1 MSSNNISKKKTS
13 KRKSLSFLSSEME
26 SSRSNSSSNSSSR
39 TKQKT
44 LKISSSLSSRSK
56 KTSKKSNSGKNSKI
70 NFMFNGELFGPYY
83 ISIFKNIKGK
93 NLVLFG
99 EQHQKIEDWF
109 KRKKV
114 EKLYDV
120 ELTRTGRIR
129 KIKKRFPQD
138 LDDNCFWFHN
148 ILLQIIQKNQDNNQ
162 CLDIYLEKSKHVLQT
177 ESEYFNF
184 ERKKIKN
191 FKSLKKVN
199 LNCLKPIKEGFETR
213 KYDYRVGYYLKWLTM
228 DYYQRCLQ
236 NQQNIRIHNFEIR
249 SVYSDQY
256 NYLDPLHDLLFYSN
270 NLFEGEKYEGRI
282 IKYLFTNDQK
292 NEQWDNGE
300 LLEIKHIDYDD
311 IPMASADS
319 PLENIYK
326 YSLKIKD
333 ITFKNR
339 NDFLESFSKTPLI
352 TKTNFEDWFDYFMT
366 LNKDT
371 NYDDSYKLL
380 IKQLNLYEEVLLS
393 NDHTASL
400 KSMKLEYGKN
410 FKISNF
416 KQFCHVRNI
425 MHKQYLSFS
434 NKKKEREFILNK
446 IKKIYID
453 HIFTNWSDIL
463 GDDTFKQLWSFGIF
477 WSHMM
482 SDVYMFFRIF
492 RNWDI
497 RKEKRSV
504 KGCKGKNYQQKNIL
518 VYGGANHTEILTKF
532 IISALQPEKVE
543 DFQENLKSQ
552 YKIYNEGESHSIN
565 IVEPVEII

>member
-1 MSSNNISKKKTS
+1 MSSNSVSIKKKKTFKMKSS
-13 KRKSLSFLSSEME
+13 K
-26 SSRSNSSSNSSSR
+26 SNSSLFSSS
-39 TKQKT
+39 KQKT
-44 LKISSSLSSRSK
+44 LKSSSYSSSSFK
-56 KTSKKSNSGKNSKI
+56 KTSKKSNFSKNSKI
-70 NFMFNGELFGPYY
+70 KFMFNGELFGPYY

-99 EQHQKIEDWF
+99 EQHQKIKEWF
-109 KRKKV
+109 KRKQV
-114 EKLYDV
+114 EKIYDIV
-120 ELTRTGRIR
+120 LTRSGKIK
-129 KIKKRFPQD
+129 KIKKRFPKD
-138 LDDNCFWFHN
+138 LDEGCFWFHN
-148 ILLQIIQKNQDNNQ
+148 ILLQIIKKIQDNNQ

-177 ESEYFNF
+177 ENEYFNF
-184 ERKKIKN
+184 KRKKIKN
-191 FKSLKKVN
+191 FKSLEKIN
-199 LNCLKPIKEGFETR
+199 LSCLKPTKEGFEIR
-213 KYDYRVGYYLKWLTM
+213 KYDYQYGSYLKWITKN
-228 DYYQRCLQ
+228 YYHQCLQ

-256 NYLDPLHDLLFYSN
+256 NFLDPLHDFLFYSN

-282 IKYLFTNDQK
+282 IKYLFTNNPK
-292 NEQWDNGE
+292 NKQWDNGE
-300 LLEIKHIDYDD
+300 LLEIKHVDFDD
-311 IPMASADS
+311 VWMVYADS
-319 PLENIYK
+319 PLENIYT

-333 ITFKNR
+333 ITVKNR

-352 TKTNFEDWFDYFMT
+352 TKENFEDWFDYFMT
-366 LNKDT
+366 LNKNS
-371 NYDDSYKLL
+371 NYDNSYKLL
-380 IKQLNLYEEVLLS
+380 IKQLNLYETILLS

-400 KSMKLEYGKN
+400 NSMKVEYGKN

-434 NKKKEREFILNK
+434 TKKKEREFVLNK

-453 HIFTNWSDIL
+453 HIFTNWSNIL
-463 GDDTFKQLWSFGIF
+463 GRSTFMQLWSLGVF

-492 RNWDI
+492 RKWDI

-518 VYGGANHTEILTKF
+518 VYGGTNHTEILTKF

-543 DFQENLKSQ
+543 DFQENHKSQ

-565 IVEPVEII
+565 IPEPIELI

>member
-1 MSSNNISKKKTS
+1 MSSNSVSIKKKKTFKMKSS
-13 KRKSLSFLSSEME
+13 K
-26 SSRSNSSSNSSSR
+26 SNSSSFSSS
-39 TKQKT
+39 KQKT
-44 LKISSSLSSRSK
+44 LKSSSYSSSSSSSSSK
-56 KTSKKSNSGKNSKI
+56 KTSKKSNFSKNSKI
-70 NFMFNGELFGPYY
+70 KFMFNGELFGPYY

-99 EQHQKIEDWF
+99 EQHQKIKEWF
-109 KRKKV
+109 KKKQV
-114 EKLYDV
+114 QKLYDV
-120 ELTRTGRIR
+120 ELTRSGKIR
-129 KIKKRFPQD
+129 KIRKRFPKD

-191 FKSLKKVN
+191 FKSPEKIN
-199 LNCLKPIKEGFETR
+199 LSCLKTIKKGFEIS
-213 KYDYRVGYYLKWLTM
+213 KHDYQYGSYLKWLTM
-228 DYYQRCLQ
+228 NYYQQCLQ

-256 NYLDPLHDLLFYSN
+256 NLLDPLQDFLFYSN

-282 IKYLFTNDQK
+282 IKYLFTNNPK
-292 NEQWDNGE
+292 NKQWDNGE
-300 LLEIKHIDYDD
+300 LLEIKHVDFDD
-311 IPMASADS
+311 VWMASTDS
-319 PLENIYK
+319 PLENIYT

-333 ITFKNR
+333 ITVKNR

-352 TKTNFEDWFDYFMT
+352 TKENFEDWFDYFMT
-366 LNKDT
+366 LNKDS

-380 IKQLNLYEEVLLS
+380 FKQLNLYEEVLLS
-393 NDHTASL
+393 KKHIASL
-400 KSMKLEYGKN
+400 NSMKTEYGKN

-416 KQFCHVRNI
+416 KQFCHIRNI
-425 MHKQYLSFS
+425 MYKQYLSFS
-434 NKKKEREFILNK
+434 TKKKEREFVLNK

-453 HIFTNWSDIL
+453 HIFTNWSNIL
-463 GDDTFKQLWSFGIF
+463 GIKTFMQLWSLGVF

-492 RNWDI
+492 RKWDI

-518 VYGGANHTEILTKF
+518 VYGGTNHTEILTKF

-543 DFQENLKSQ
+543 DFQENHKSQ

-565 IVEPVEII
+565 IPEPIELI

>member
-184 ERKKIKN
+184 
-191 FKSLKKVN
+191 
-199 LNCLKPIKEGFETR
+199 
-213 KYDYRVGYYLKWLTM
+213 
-228 DYYQRCLQ
+228 
-236 NQQNIRIHNFEIR
+236 
-249 SVYSDQY
+249 
-256 NYLDPLHDLLFYSN
+256 
-270 NLFEGEKYEGRI
+270 
-282 IKYLFTNDQK
+282 
-292 NEQWDNGE
+292 
-300 LLEIKHIDYDD
+300 
-311 IPMASADS
+311 
-319 PLENIYK
+319 
-326 YSLKIKD
+326 
-333 ITFKNR
+333 
-339 NDFLESFSKTPLI
+339 
-352 TKTNFEDWFDYFMT
+352 
-366 LNKDT
+366 
-371 NYDDSYKLL
+371 
-380 IKQLNLYEEVLLS
+380 
-393 NDHTASL
+393 
-400 KSMKLEYGKN
+400 
-410 FKISNF
+410 
-416 KQFCHVRNI
+416 
-425 MHKQYLSFS
+425 
-434 NKKKEREFILNK
+434 
-446 IKKIYID
+446 
-453 HIFTNWSDIL
+453 
-463 GDDTFKQLWSFGIF
+463 
-477 WSHMM
+477 
-482 SDVYMFFRIF
+482 
-492 RNWDI
+492 
-497 RKEKRSV
+497 
-504 KGCKGKNYQQKNIL
+504 
-518 VYGGANHTEILTKF
+518 
-532 IISALQPEKVE
+532 
-543 DFQENLKSQ
+543 
-552 YKIYNEGESHSIN
+552 
-565 IVEPVEII
+565 